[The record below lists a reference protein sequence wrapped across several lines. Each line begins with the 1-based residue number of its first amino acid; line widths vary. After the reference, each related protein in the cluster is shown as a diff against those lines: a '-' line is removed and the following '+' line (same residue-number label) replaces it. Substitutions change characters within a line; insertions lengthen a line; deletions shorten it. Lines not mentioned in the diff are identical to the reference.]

1 MKITNYFF
9 TDYFFTFFV
18 KALFVL
24 MLLFSVNA
32 IGQTDITFN
41 WDYQVNC
48 SNWAEDPKR
57 GLSLEEIDNAPCI
70 QVCEQTQVSYFLENV
85 PNGSTVTWSLQGG
98 GVIISQ
104 STINNIN
111 TCIVNW
117 NDSTGGN
124 LSFLIT
130 NGNTSVTKTICIETV
145 TKPNANFKMAGGLY
159 GDPHE
164 ICRNQTLN
172 FINLSHDNNGSPLT
186 NYTWAILNHN
196 NGSITYYNTFEPS
209 HVFTEDAL
217 YTITLTVFNSCWCS
231 DSYEEEILVKS
242 KGFDIYC
249 PNVICENQTEVYS
262 LPFDGMDLCQN
273 SFNWSVIG
281 SNTTVEAGGNIEILW
296 DNVDSSGFGY
306 VTFDPSNCDVECHI
320 PSTIRI
326 PVLLQN
332 GTIFGNTEICLG
344 KQEIFSLPQWP
355 TTDFQ
360 WEIVGDPNNST
371 GQLIFTDQRNEIVVQ
386 PNGTSNTI
394 VLRCIYNNTL
404 LNCGGVA
411 EITINVKPEVEIQG
425 SEHLCQNSTGVF
437 TNSQNS
443 SGTWQ
448 ILNAAGN
455 QIYTTTSNTLSY
467 TFNTVGNFLIKFK
480 HPNYCESHFW
490 TTVITKPSPPV
501 ILGTELEYCPNV
513 SYPFEISNPNAN
525 YTYEWAVSSGGVFNG
540 GNTGTQIAITFSS
553 GTNPVVSAR
562 AISNHPAICHS
573 NYTNFPINLKQ
584 IQAAINGDVTVCS
597 SSIADYTLNIPNSTS
612 LFTNYDEIIWTV
624 SNPTLGS
631 VAAGQNTSEVT
642 INWNNSSNPEIVDLI
657 ANVYYCNEVVA
668 IKLPITLQ
676 LTTEIQLSVS
686 DAVVCNNENV
696 TFTISPV
703 GAGSPMPTNFE
714 VEWNINGTTFTNQ
727 SLSHT
732 TSFANVGL
740 ADVTRTVSAKVI
752 NLDCN
757 TTSNTAT
764 TTITVNPGPEGS
776 ISLSSNNGNMFC
788 NANEINVSFTVA
800 MPPNCTVK
808 WFKVNTPQNTI
819 VAGNIP
825 TLTVVGANPGFGVY
839 YALITNPITGCTTRT
854 NSLNIIQ
861 KCLDILPCTLSPN
874 PVVQNL
880 ATNNCGTL
888 LLDKYFSSPP
898 IDWWWDILGPESHTN
913 YTGSTIA
920 LPAGLYKMILNAKYN
935 CLEGYTTNIVEV
947 KDVLVPYVPNFNYMV
962 TCSNNNSFTIN
973 FFDTTS
979 YYAPVANTQAV
990 FAYKPLGGSFTTLTG
1005 TTITLPQG
1013 VYDFK
1018 ITVNGSYNGSTQP
1031 PCEKTEANITLFG
1044 ISNFNIATS
1053 PALNEI
1059 ACHNKAVEFSLNP
1072 QPLGLSLLWDFDD
1085 DGATN
1090 SMAEPSR
1097 VFNTSGLHNV
1107 TVTITNNLGCERDYT
1122 VPVVIPSPCFNG
1134 DLTTNPSP
1142 ATACIGAG
1150 VTLMYVPSAT
1160 DSCTVQE
1167 YQWMKGNTLVGTTI
1181 SPAFVVQQSGLYWI
1195 KVVSTANC
1203 SYATNRVNVQVVPL
1217 PTANINGSTT
1227 FCENE
1232 TAHFTLNTNATD
1244 VQWVLN
1250 GAGLPA
1256 YANQTEIELA
1266 GLAIGN
1272 YQLQATVQQS
1282 GCANTTT
1289 HNFEVVAQPQVTID
1303 YKILSCNPYAV
1314 SLSVSGVPAQ
1324 YQVNWSNGM
1333 NGSSIVV
1340 NFGGVY
1346 QAVVSN
1352 GTCSVAI
1359 NITVPKNPESFL
1371 WIFPEG
1377 CYDNCKIEDK
1387 NNMLIG
1393 PLGQFDSWSWNH
1405 NGNPDSSGSGTVT
1418 PYFVTQDGT
1427 YNLVLSNGVC
1437 TEESK
1442 PLHFSTLNC
1451 EHCQFEMNTN
1461 IQVEKANL
1469 PYCAYVFTLTI
1480 YSPYLYPIQ
1489 ATLSDYYGNSIIQP
1503 AGITIQPGS
1512 NTFNF
1517 TVIPIHPFTG
1527 GATLWELSGTFTDLD
1542 TGETVNCTR
1551 TFEVFIPECF
1561 GEGFS
1566 TIYQDKKA
1574 STTPKTAV
1582 KVALYPNPATDRV
1595 TVDYENIAN
1604 GSTLY
1609 LYDQMGR
1616 LMQQTVLEN
1625 EKGTTQIS
1633 LQSMLPG
1640 LYIAVV
1646 KHKDVFVAQYKL
1658 IKE

>member
-1 MKITNYFF
+1 M
-9 TDYFFTFFV
+9 
-18 KALFVL
+18 
-24 MLLFSVNA
+24 
-32 IGQTDITFN
+32 
-41 WDYQVNC
+41 
-48 SNWAEDPKR
+48 
-57 GLSLEEIDNAPCI
+57 
-70 QVCEQTQVSYFLENV
+70 
-85 PNGSTVTWSLQGG
+85 STCT
-98 GVIISQ
+98 
-104 STINNIN
+104 
-111 TCIVNW
+111 VNW
-117 NDSTGGN
+117 NGSTGGN

-130 NGNTSVTKTICIETV
+130 NGNTSITKTICVETV
-145 TKPNANFKMAGGLY
+145 KKPIANFKMAGGIY
-159 GDPHE
+159 GDPYE

-186 NYTWAILNHN
+186 NYTWTILNNN
-196 NGSITYYNTFEPS
+196 NGSITHYNTFEPS
-209 HVFTEDAL
+209 HIFTEDAL
-217 YTITLTVFNSCWCS
+217 YTITLTAFNSCWCS
-231 DSYEEEILVKS
+231 DTYEEEILVKS
-242 KGFDIYC
+242 KGFDIFC

-281 SNTTVEAGGNIEILW
+281 GEITSHAGGNVEVLW
-296 DNVDSSGFGY
+296 DDIGTSGFGY
-306 VTFDPSNCDVECHI
+306 LTFDPSNCDVECHI
-320 PSTIRI
+320 PTTIRI

-344 KQEIFSLPQWP
+344 AQEIFSLPQWP

-360 WEIVGDPNNST
+360 WEIVGDPTNST

-386 PNGTSNTI
+386 PNGASNTI

-411 EITINVKPEVEIQG
+411 EITINVKPEAEIQG
-425 SEHLCQNSTGVF
+425 SEYLCQNAVGVF

-443 SGTWQ
+443 LGTWQ
-448 ILNAAGN
+448 VFNASGN
-455 QIYTTTSNTLSY
+455 QIYTTTGNTLSY
-467 TFNTVGNFLIKFK
+467 SFNTTGDFLIKFK
-480 HPNYCESHFW
+480 HPDYCESHFW
-490 TTVITKPSPPV
+490 TTVITKPSSPV

-513 SYPFEISNPNAN
+513 SYSFEIENPNAN

-562 AISNHPAICHS
+562 AISKHPAICYS
-573 NYTNFPINLKQ
+573 NYTNLPINLKQ
-584 IQAAINGDVTVCS
+584 VQATINGDTAVCS

-612 LFTNYDEIIWTV
+612 LFTGYDEIVWTV

-657 ANVYYCNEVVA
+657 ANVYYCNEVVT
-668 IKLPITLQ
+668 ITLPITLQ

-686 DAVVCNNENV
+686 DAVVCNNESV
-696 TFTISPV
+696 TFTISPA
-703 GAGSPMPTNFE
+703 GTGSPIPTNFE
-714 VEWNINGTTFTNQ
+714 VEWNINGTQFTNQ
-727 SLSHT
+727 SLTHT

-764 TTITVNPGPEGS
+764 ISITVNPGPEGS
-776 ISLSSNNGNMFC
+776 ISLSSNNGNIFC
-788 NANEINVSFTVA
+788 DANDISVSFTVA
-800 MPPNCTVK
+800 IPPNCTVK

-819 VAGNIP
+819 LAGNIP
-825 TLTVVGANPGFGVY
+825 TLTVTGANPGFGAY
-839 YALITNPITGCTTRT
+839 FALITNPITGCTTRT

-861 KCLDILPCTLSPN
+861 KCLDILPCTLSPD

-888 LLDKYFSSPP
+888 SLDSYFSHPP
-898 IDWWWDILGPESHTN
+898 TSWWWDILGPESHIN
-913 YTGSTIA
+913 YTGSTIN

-935 CLEGYTTNIVEV
+935 CLEGYTTDIVEV
-947 KDVLVPYVPNFNYMV
+947 EDVLVPYVPDFNYMV

-1018 ITVNGSYNGSTQP
+1018 VTISGSYNGNPQP
-1031 PCEKTEANITLFG
+1031 PCEKTETNISLFG
-1044 ISNFNIATS
+1044 IGNYNIVTN
-1053 PALNEI
+1053 PLINDI
-1059 ACHNKAVEFSLNP
+1059 ACHNTPVTFSLSP
-1072 QPLGLSLLWDFDD
+1072 QPSADLSMLWDFDD

-1090 SMAEPSR
+1090 SMAVTSR

-1107 TVTITNNLGCERDYT
+1107 KVTLTNHLGCERDYT

-1134 DLTTNPSP
+1134 TLTTNPSP
-1142 ATACIGAG
+1142 ATACMGAG
-1150 VTLMYVPSAT
+1150 VTLEYAPSVT
-1160 DSCTVQE
+1160 DSCTVQA
-1167 YQWMKGNTLVGTTI
+1167 YQWMKGNTLVGTT
-1181 SPAFVVQQSGLYWI
+1181 STPTFAVQQSGLYWV
-1195 KVVSTANC
+1195 KVISTASC
-1203 SYATNRVNVQVVPL
+1203 SYATNRVNVQVLPL
-1217 PTANINGSTT
+1217 PTASINGSTS
-1227 FCENE
+1227 FCENQ
-1232 TAHFTLNTNATD
+1232 TANFTLNTNATT

-1250 GAGLPA
+1250 NNIALPA
-1256 YANQTEIELA
+1256 YANQTEIELT
-1266 GLAIGN
+1266 GLAVGT

-1282 GCANTTT
+1282 GCANTIT
-1289 HNFEVVAQPQVTID
+1289 HNFEVVAQPQVTIG
-1303 YKILSCNPYAV
+1303 YKILNCNPYEV
-1314 SLSVSGVPAQ
+1314 SLTVSGVPAQ

-1333 NGSSIVV
+1333 NGTDIVV

-1352 GTCSVAI
+1352 GTCSVALS
-1359 NITVPKNPESFL
+1359 ITVPKNPESFL

-1377 CYDNCKIEDK
+1377 CYNNCKIEDK

-1393 PLGQFDSWSWNH
+1393 PLGQFAYWSWNH
-1405 NGNPDSSGSGTVT
+1405 NGNPDSSGSGSVT
-1418 PYFVTQDGT
+1418 PYMIMQDGT
-1427 YNLVLSNGVC
+1427 YTLQLSNGDC

-1442 PLHFSTLNC
+1442 PLHFSTHNC

-1469 PYCAYVFTLTI
+1469 PYCAYTFTITI
-1480 YSPYLYPIQ
+1480 YSPYLYPMQ
-1489 ATLSDYYGNSIIQP
+1489 ATLSDYYGNSIIQL
-1503 AGITIQPGS
+1503 AGITIQPGPNNFS
-1512 NTFNF
+1512 F

-1542 TGETVNCTR
+1542 TGETQSCTNK
-1551 TFEVFIPECF
+1551 FEVFIPECF
-1561 GEGFS
+1561 GEGFN

-1582 KVALYPNPATDRV
+1582 KVALYPNPATDKV
-1595 TVDYENIAN
+1595 TVQYENIAN
-1604 GSTLY
+1604 GTTLY